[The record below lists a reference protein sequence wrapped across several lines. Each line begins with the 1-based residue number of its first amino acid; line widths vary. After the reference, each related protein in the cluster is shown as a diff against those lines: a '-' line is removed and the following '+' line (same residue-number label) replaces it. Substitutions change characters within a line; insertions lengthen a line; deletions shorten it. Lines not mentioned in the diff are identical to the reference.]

1 MKIQIWRRKN
11 KEKEKY
17 NLYIRYRLS
26 QIKAKVESLKLW
38 EWISPRN
45 ISQKDHNLNVKR
57 AYEEILRRRK
67 DDLENNRSKIDF
79 NRKQSDEFEFIFKK
93 YSKIKNY
100 NAVFNFL
107 KKIDHN
113 IEKKKINSINKTY
126 LNQLKF
132 KIENKI
138 KNNNIKGTT
147 SAKYWNNF
155 KSVLIHLNDNGI
167 CEYPR
172 VGGITYKKENT
183 KIYTFNS
190 EEIKKLKKTTPEKWK
205 DLKKA
210 FFFSYNTGLKMGK
223 IVKLK
228 WKNLHKTNNDKKTIH
243 YFKINNNNEILTNSL
258 PKNIRKMIG
267 KRKSN
272 NELVFT
278 LPKKQSNRSKIFK
291 QWMNKL
297 NINEKKKFN
306 DAVNNYAKN
315 LYDKTK
321 NIYKVAAALGH
332 NSINKTKEIYNYMEN
347 YDFLENENII
357 IKNLEENINQTKSK
371 SLFKKGNLLSYRI
384 KKIRIHNRIHN
395 KKI

>member
-38 EWISPRN
+38 EWISPKN

-79 NRKQSDEFEFIFKK
+79 NSKQPDEFEFIFKK

-107 KKIDHN
+107 KKIDYN
-113 IEKKKINSINKTY
+113 IERKKINSINKTY
-126 LNQLKF
+126 LNQLKS

-138 KNNNIKGTT
+138 KNNNIKGST

-167 CEYPR
+167 CDYPR
-172 VGGITYKKENT
+172 VGGITYKKENS

-190 EEIKKLKKTTPEKWK
+190 EEIKKLRKTTPEKWK

-210 FFFSYNTGLKMGK
+210 FFFSYNTGLKIGK

-228 WKNLHKTNNDKKTIH
+228 WKNLYKTNNDKKTIH
-243 YFKINNNNEILTNSL
+243 YFKIKNNNETLTNSL

-267 KRKSN
+267 KRKSD

-278 LPKKQSNRSKIFK
+278 LPEKQSNRSKIFK
-291 QWMNKL
+291 QWMNKS
-297 NINEKKKFN
+297 NINDKKKFN

-315 LYDKTK
+315 LYNKTK
-321 NIYKVAAALGH
+321 NVYKVAAALGH
-332 NSINKTKEIYNYMEN
+332 NSINKTKGIYNYMEN

-357 IKNLEENINQTKSK
+357 MKNLEENTDQTKSK

-384 KKIRIHNRIHN
+384 KKNQDT
-395 KKI
+395 

>member
-38 EWISPRN
+38 EWVSPKN
-45 ISQKDHNLNVKR
+45 ISQKEHNLNVKR
-57 AYEEILRRRK
+57 AYEEILRRKK
-67 DDLENNRSKIDF
+67 DDFENNRIKIDF
-79 NRKQSDEFEFIFKK
+79 NKKQSDEFEFIFKK

-107 KKIDHN
+107 KKIDPN
-113 IEKKKINSINKTY
+113 IEKKKANSINKTY
-126 LNQLKF
+126 LNQLKSE
-132 KIENKI
+132 IENKI

-147 SAKYWNNF
+147 SSKYWNNF

-167 CEYPR
+167 CDYPKI
-172 VGGITYKKENT
+172 GGITYKKENP
-183 KIYTFNS
+183 KIYTFDS
-190 EEIKKLKKTTPEKWK
+190 QEIKKLTKTTPEKWQ

-223 IVKLK
+223 IAKLK
-228 WKNLHKTNNDKKTIH
+228 WKNLYKTNNDKNPIH
-243 YFKINNNNEILTNSL
+243 YFKITNNNETLTNSL

-272 NELVFT
+272 NELLFT
-278 LPKKQSNRSKIFK
+278 LPEKQSNRSKIFK
-291 QWMNKL
+291 QWMNKS
-297 NINEKKKFN
+297 NVNEKKKFN

-315 LYDKTK
+315 LYDQTK

-347 YDFLENENII
+347 YDLLQNENII
-357 IKNLEENINQTKSK
+357 IENLKEDTHQTNSK

-384 KKIRIHNRIHN
+384 KKYQDT
-395 KKI
+395 

>member
-38 EWISPRN
+38 EWISAKN
-45 ISQKDHNLNVKR
+45 ISQKNHNLNVKR

-79 NRKQSDEFEFIFKK
+79 KSKQTDEFEFIFKK

-107 KKIDHN
+107 KKIDYN

-126 LNQLKF
+126 LNQLKS

-138 KNNNIKGTT
+138 KNNNIKGST

-167 CEYPR
+167 CDYPR
-172 VGGITYKKENT
+172 VGGITYKKENS

-190 EEIKKLKKTTPEKWK
+190 EEIKKLRKTTPEKWK

-210 FFFSYNTGLKMGK
+210 FFFSYNTGLKIGK

-228 WKNLHKTNNDKKTIH
+228 WKNLYKTNNDKKTIH
-243 YFKINNNNEILTNSL
+243 YFKIKNNNETLTNSL

-267 KRKSN
+267 KRKPN

-278 LPKKQSNRSKIFK
+278 LPEKQSNRSKIFK
-291 QWMNKL
+291 EWLNKL

-357 IKNLEENINQTKSK
+357 MKNLEENTDQTKSK

-384 KKIRIHNRIHN
+384 KKNQDT
-395 KKI
+395 

>member
-38 EWISPRN
+38 EWISPKN

-57 AYEEILRRRK
+57 AYEEILRRKK
-67 DDLENNRSKIDF
+67 DDFENNRNKIDF
-79 NRKQSDEFEFIFKK
+79 NSKQSDEFEFIFKK

-107 KKIDHN
+107 KKIDYN
-113 IEKKKINSINKTY
+113 IERKKINSINKTY
-126 LNQLKF
+126 LNQLKS

-138 KNNNIKGTT
+138 KNNNIKGST

-167 CEYPR
+167 CDYPR
-172 VGGITYKKENT
+172 VGGITYKKENS

-190 EEIKKLKKTTPEKWK
+190 EEIKKLRKTTPEKWK

-210 FFFSYNTGLKMGK
+210 FFFSYNTGLKIGK

-228 WKNLHKTNNDKKTIH
+228 WKNLYKTNNDKKTIH
-243 YFKINNNNEILTNSL
+243 YFKIKNNNETLTNSL

-267 KRKSN
+267 KRKPN

-278 LPKKQSNRSKIFK
+278 LPEKQSNRSKIFK
-291 QWMNKL
+291 EWLNKL

-357 IKNLEENINQTKSK
+357 IENLEENINQTKSK

-384 KKIRIHNRIHN
+384 KKNQDT
-395 KKI
+395 

>member
-38 EWISPRN
+38 EWISAKN
-45 ISQKDHNLNVKR
+45 ISQKNHNLNVKR

-79 NRKQSDEFEFIFKK
+79 KSKQTDEFEFIFKK

-107 KKIDHN
+107 KKIDYN

-126 LNQLKF
+126 LNQLKS

-138 KNNNIKGTT
+138 KNNDIKGTT

-167 CEYPR
+167 CDYPR
-172 VGGITYKKENT
+172 VGGITYKKENS

-190 EEIKKLKKTTPEKWK
+190 EEIKKLRKTTPEKWK

-210 FFFSYNTGLKMGK
+210 FFFSYNTGLKIGK

-228 WKNLHKTNNDKKTIH
+228 WKNLYKTNNDKKTIH
-243 YFKINNNNEILTNSL
+243 YFKIKNNNETLTNSL

-267 KRKSN
+267 KRKPN

-278 LPKKQSNRSKIFK
+278 LPEKQSNRSKIFK
-291 QWMNKL
+291 QWMNKS

-315 LYDKTK
+315 LYNKTK
-321 NIYKVAAALGH
+321 NVYKVSAALGH
-332 NSINKTKEIYNYMEN
+332 NSIYKTKEIYNYMEN

-384 KKIRIHNRIHN
+384 KKNQDT
-395 KKI
+395 

>member
-38 EWISPRN
+38 EWISPKN

-79 NRKQSDEFEFIFKK
+79 NSKQPDEFEFIFKK

-107 KKIDHN
+107 KKIDYT

-126 LNQLKF
+126 LNQLKS

-138 KNNNIKGTT
+138 KNNNIKGST

-167 CEYPR
+167 CDYPR
-172 VGGITYKKENT
+172 VGGITYKKENS

-190 EEIKKLKKTTPEKWK
+190 EEIKKLRKTTPEKWK

-210 FFFSYNTGLKMGK
+210 FFFSYNTGLKIGK

-228 WKNLHKTNNDKKTIH
+228 WKNLYKTNNDKKTIH
-243 YFKINNNNEILTNSL
+243 YFKIKNNNETLTNSL

-278 LPKKQSNRSKIFK
+278 LPEKQSNRSKIFK
-291 QWMNKL
+291 EWLNKL

-357 IKNLEENINQTKSK
+357 IENLEENINQTKSK

-384 KKIRIHNRIHN
+384 KKNQDT
-395 KKI
+395 

>member
-38 EWISPRN
+38 EWISPKN

-79 NRKQSDEFEFIFKK
+79 KSKQPDEFEFIFKK

-107 KKIDHN
+107 KKIDYN

-126 LNQLKF
+126 LNQLKS

-138 KNNNIKGTT
+138 KNNDIKGTT

-167 CEYPR
+167 CDYPR
-172 VGGITYKKENT
+172 VGGITYKKENS
-183 KIYTFNS
+183 KIYTYNS
-190 EEIKKLKKTTPEKWK
+190 EEIKKLRKTTPEKWK

-210 FFFSYNTGLKMGK
+210 FFFSYNTGLKIGK

-228 WKNLHKTNNDKKTIH
+228 WKNLYKTNNDKKTIH
-243 YFKINNNNEILTNSL
+243 YFKIKNNNETLTNSL

-278 LPKKQSNRSKIFK
+278 LPEKQSNRSKIFK
-291 QWMNKL
+291 EWLNKL

-357 IKNLEENINQTKSK
+357 IENLEENINQTKSK

-384 KKIRIHNRIHN
+384 KKNQDT
-395 KKI
+395 

>member
-38 EWISPRN
+38 EWVSPKN
-45 ISQKDHNLNVKR
+45 ISQKEHNVNVKR
-57 AYEEILRRRK
+57 AYEEILRRKK
-67 DDLENNRSKIDF
+67 DDFENNRNKIDF
-79 NRKQSDEFEFIFKK
+79 NSKQSDEFEFIFKK

-107 KKIDHN
+107 KKIDSN
-113 IEKKKINSINKTY
+113 IKKKKINTINKTY
-126 LNQLKF
+126 LNQLKSE
-132 KIENKI
+132 IENKI

-167 CEYPR
+167 CDYPR
-172 VGGITYKKENT
+172 VGGITYKKENS

-190 EEIKKLKKTTPEKWK
+190 QEIKKLTKTAPEKWQ

-210 FFFSYNTGLKMGK
+210 FFFSYNTGLKIGK
-223 IVKLK
+223 IAKLK
-228 WKNLHKTNNDKKTIH
+228 WKNLYKTYNDKKTIH

-258 PKNIRKMIG
+258 PKSIRKMIG
-267 KRKSN
+267 KRKLD

-278 LPKKQSNRSKIFK
+278 LPEKQSNRSKIFK
-291 QWMNKL
+291 QWMNKS
-297 NINEKKKFN
+297 NINDKKKFN

-315 LYDKTK
+315 LYNKTK
-321 NIYKVAAALGH
+321 NVYKVAAALGH

-347 YDFLENENII
+347 YDFLENEKII
-357 IKNLEENINQTKSK
+357 MKNLEEDADQTKNK

-384 KKIRIHNRIHN
+384 KKY
-395 KKI
+395 

>member
-1 MKIQIWRRKN
+1 M
-11 KEKEKY
+11 
-17 NLYIRYRLS
+17 
-26 QIKAKVESLKLW
+26 W
-38 EWISPRN
+38 EWISPKN

-79 NRKQSDEFEFIFKK
+79 NSKQPDEFEFIFKK

-107 KKIDHN
+107 KKIDYN
-113 IEKKKINSINKTY
+113 IERKKINSINKTY
-126 LNQLKF
+126 LNQLKS

-138 KNNNIKGTT
+138 KNNNIKGST

-167 CEYPR
+167 CDYPR
-172 VGGITYKKENT
+172 VGGITYKKENS

-190 EEIKKLKKTTPEKWK
+190 EEIKKLRKTTPEKWK

-210 FFFSYNTGLKMGK
+210 FFFSYNTGLKIGK

-228 WKNLHKTNNDKKTIH
+228 WKNLYKTNNDKKTIH
-243 YFKINNNNEILTNSL
+243 YFKIKNNNETLTNSL

-278 LPKKQSNRSKIFK
+278 LPEKQSNRSKIFK
-291 QWMNKL
+291 EWLNKL

-357 IKNLEENINQTKSK
+357 IENLEENINQTKSK

-384 KKIRIHNRIHN
+384 KKNQDT
-395 KKI
+395 

>member
-38 EWISPRN
+38 EWISPKN
-45 ISQKDHNLNVKR
+45 ISQKEHNLNVKR
-57 AYEEILRRRK
+57 AYKEILRRKK
-67 DDLENNRSKIDF
+67 DDFENNRNKIDF
-79 NRKQSDEFEFIFKK
+79 NSKQSDEFEFIFKK

-107 KKIDHN
+107 KKIDSN
-113 IEKKKINSINKTY
+113 IEKKKINAINKTY
-126 LNQLKF
+126 LNKLKYE
-132 KIENKI
+132 IENKI

-167 CEYPR
+167 CDYPR
-172 VGGITYKKENT
+172 VGGIAYKKENS
-183 KIYTFNS
+183 KIYTFNRQ
-190 EEIKKLKKTTPEKWK
+190 EIKKLTKNAPEKWQ

-210 FFFSYNTGLKMGK
+210 FFFSYNTGLKIGK
-223 IVKLK
+223 IAKLK
-228 WKNLHKTNNDKKTIH
+228 WKNLYKTNNDKKTIH
-243 YFKINNNNEILTNSL
+243 YFKINNNNEILTNLL
-258 PKNIRKMIG
+258 PKTIRKMIG
-267 KRKSN
+267 KRKED
-272 NELVFT
+272 NELVFA
-278 LPKKQSNRSKIFK
+278 LPEKQSNRSKIFK
-291 QWMNKL
+291 QWMNKS

-315 LYDKTK
+315 LYNKTK
-321 NIYKVAAALGH
+321 NVYKVAAALGH

-347 YDFLENENII
+347 YDFLENENIVI
-357 IKNLEENINQTKSK
+357 ENLTEDTNQTKSK

-384 KKIRIHNRIHN
+384 KK
-395 KKI
+395 

>member
-38 EWISPRN
+38 EWISPKN
-45 ISQKDHNLNVKR
+45 INQTEHNLNVKR

-107 KKIDHN
+107 KKIDPN
-113 IEKKKINSINKTY
+113 IEKKKVNSIDKTY
-126 LNQLKF
+126 LNQLKSE
-132 KIENKI
+132 IENKI
-138 KNNNIKGTT
+138 KNNNIKGST
-147 SAKYWNNF
+147 SSKYWNNF
-155 KSVLIHLNDNGI
+155 KSLLIHLNDNGI

-172 VGGITYKKENT
+172 VGGITYKKENL
-183 KIYTFNS
+183 KIYTFNCQ
-190 EEIKKLKKTTPEKWK
+190 EIRKLRKSTPEKWK

-210 FFFSYNTGLKMGK
+210 FFFSYNTGLKMSK
-223 IVKLK
+223 IAKLK
-228 WKNLHKTNNDKKTIH
+228 WKNLYTINNNNNKKIH
-243 YFKINNNNEILTNSL
+243 YFKINNNNEILTNSFS
-258 PKNIRKMIG
+258 KNIRKIIG

-278 LPKKQSNRSKIFK
+278 LPEKPSNRSKIFK

-297 NINEKKKFN
+297 NIDEKKKFN
-306 DAVNNYAKN
+306 NAVNNYAKK

-347 YDFLENENII
+347 YDLLENENII
-357 IKNLEENINQTKSK
+357 IENLEEDANQINSK

-384 KKIRIHNRIHN
+384 KKYQDT
-395 KKI
+395 

>member
-38 EWISPRN
+38 EWISAKN
-45 ISQKDHNLNVKR
+45 ISQKNHNLNVKR

-79 NRKQSDEFEFIFKK
+79 KSKQPDEFEFIFKK

-107 KKIDHN
+107 KKIDYN

-126 LNQLKF
+126 LNQLKS

-138 KNNNIKGTT
+138 KNNDIKGTT

-167 CEYPR
+167 CDYPR
-172 VGGITYKKENT
+172 VGGITYKKENS

-190 EEIKKLKKTTPEKWK
+190 EEIKKLRKTTPEKWK

-210 FFFSYNTGLKMGK
+210 FFFSYNTGLKIGK

-228 WKNLHKTNNDKKTIH
+228 WKNLYKTNNDKKTIH
-243 YFKINNNNEILTNSL
+243 YFKIKNNNETLTNSL

-267 KRKSN
+267 KRKPN

-278 LPKKQSNRSKIFK
+278 LPEKQSNRSKIFK
-291 QWMNKL
+291 EWLNKL

-315 LYDKTK
+315 LYNKTK
-321 NIYKVAAALGH
+321 NVYKVSAALGH

-384 KKIRIHNRIHN
+384 KKNQDT
-395 KKI
+395 

>member
-11 KEKEKY
+11 REKEKY

-38 EWISPRN
+38 EWISPKN
-45 ISQKDHNLNVKR
+45 ISQKEHNLNVKR
-57 AYEEILRRRK
+57 AYEEILRRKK
-67 DDLENNRSKIDF
+67 DDFENNRNKIDF
-79 NRKQSDEFEFIFKK
+79 NSKQSDEFEFIFKK

-107 KKIDHN
+107 KKIDYN
-113 IEKKKINSINKTY
+113 IERKKINSINKTY
-126 LNQLKF
+126 LNQLKS

-138 KNNNIKGTT
+138 KNNNIKGST

-155 KSVLIHLNDNGI
+155 KSVLMHLNDNGI
-167 CEYPR
+167 CDYPR
-172 VGGITYKKENT
+172 VGGIAYKKENS

-190 EEIKKLKKTTPEKWK
+190 QEIKKLEKTAPKKWQ

-210 FFFSYNTGLKMGK
+210 FFFSYNTGLKIGK
-223 IVKLK
+223 IAKLK
-228 WKNLHKTNNDKKTIH
+228 WKNLYKTNNDKKTIH

-258 PKNIRKMIG
+258 PKTIRKMIG
-267 KRKSN
+267 KRKAD

-278 LPKKQSNRSKIFK
+278 LPEKQSNRSKIFK
-291 QWMNKL
+291 QWMNKS

-315 LYDKTK
+315 LYNKTK
-321 NIYKVAAALGH
+321 NVYKVAAALGH

-347 YDFLENENII
+347 YDFLENENIVI
-357 IKNLEENINQTKSK
+357 ENLTEDTNQTKSI

-384 KKIRIHNRIHN
+384 KKN
-395 KKI
+395 KDT

>member
-38 EWISPRN
+38 EWISAKN
-45 ISQKDHNLNVKR
+45 ISQKNHNLNVKR

-79 NRKQSDEFEFIFKK
+79 KSKQPDEFEFIFKK

-107 KKIDHN
+107 KKIDYN

-126 LNQLKF
+126 LNQLKS

-138 KNNNIKGTT
+138 KNNDIKGTT

-167 CEYPR
+167 CDYPR
-172 VGGITYKKENT
+172 VGGITYKKENS

-190 EEIKKLKKTTPEKWK
+190 EEIKKLRKTTPEKWK

-210 FFFSYNTGLKMGK
+210 FFFSYNTGLKIGK

-228 WKNLHKTNNDKKTIH
+228 WKNLYKTNNDKKTIH

-278 LPKKQSNRSKIFK
+278 LPEKQSNRSKIFK
-291 QWMNKL
+291 EWLNKL
-297 NINEKKKFN
+297 NINKKKKFN

-384 KKIRIHNRIHN
+384 KKNQDT
-395 KKI
+395 

>member
-38 EWISPRN
+38 EWVAPKN
-45 ISQKDHNLNVKR
+45 ISQKNHNLNVKR
-57 AYEEILRRRK
+57 AYEEILRRKK
-67 DDLENNRSKIDF
+67 DDFENNRNKIDF
-79 NRKQSDEFEFIFKK
+79 NSKQSDEFEFIFKK

-107 KKIDHN
+107 KKIDSN
-113 IEKKKINSINKTY
+113 IKKKKINTINKTY
-126 LNQLKF
+126 LNQLKSE
-132 KIENKI
+132 IENKI

-172 VGGITYKKENT
+172 VGGITYKKENS

-190 EEIKKLKKTTPEKWK
+190 QEIKKLTKTAPEKWK

-210 FFFSYNTGLKMGK
+210 FFFSYNTGLKIGK

-228 WKNLHKTNNDKKTIH
+228 WKNLYKTNNDKKTIH

-267 KRKSN
+267 KRKSD

-278 LPKKQSNRSKIFK
+278 LPEKQSNRSKIFK
-291 QWMNKL
+291 QWMNKS

-315 LYDKTK
+315 LYNKTK
-321 NIYKVAAALGH
+321 NVYKVSAALGH
-332 NSINKTKEIYNYMEN
+332 NSIYKTKEIYNYMEN

-384 KKIRIHNRIHN
+384 KKNQDT
-395 KKI
+395 

>member
-38 EWISPRN
+38 EWISPKN

-79 NRKQSDEFEFIFKK
+79 NSKQPDEFEFIFKK

-107 KKIDHN
+107 KKIDYN
-113 IEKKKINSINKTY
+113 IERKKINSINKTY
-126 LNQLKF
+126 LNQLKS

-138 KNNNIKGTT
+138 KNNDIKGTT

-167 CEYPR
+167 CDYPR
-172 VGGITYKKENT
+172 VGGITYKKENS

-190 EEIKKLKKTTPEKWK
+190 EEIKKLRKTTPEKWK

-210 FFFSYNTGLKMGK
+210 FFFSYNTGLKIGK

-228 WKNLHKTNNDKKTIH
+228 WKNLYKTNNDKKTIH
-243 YFKINNNNEILTNSL
+243 YFKIKNNNETLTNSL

-278 LPKKQSNRSKIFK
+278 LPEKQSNRSKIFK
-291 QWMNKL
+291 EWLNKL

-357 IKNLEENINQTKSK
+357 IENLEENINQTKSK

-384 KKIRIHNRIHN
+384 KKNQDT
-395 KKI
+395 

>member
-38 EWISPRN
+38 EWISPKN
-45 ISQKDHNLNVKR
+45 IRQKEHNLNVKR
-57 AYEEILRRRK
+57 GYEEILRRKK
-67 DDLENNRSKIDF
+67 DDLENSRSTIDF
-79 NRKQSDEFEFIFKK
+79 NSKQFDEFEFIFKK
-93 YSKIKNY
+93 YAKIKNY

-107 KKIDHN
+107 KKIDSN
-113 IEKKKINSINKTY
+113 IEKKKIKEINKTY
-126 LNQLKF
+126 LNQLKS

-167 CEYPR
+167 CDYPKI
-172 VGGITYKKENT
+172 GGIAYKKENS
-183 KIYTFNS
+183 KIYTFDS
-190 EEIKKLKKTTPEKWK
+190 REIKKLEKIAPKKWH

-210 FFFSYNTGLKMGK
+210 FFFSYYTGLKMSK
-223 IVKLK
+223 IAKLK
-228 WKNLHKTNNDKKTIH
+228 WKNLYKTNNEKKIIH
-243 YFKINNNNEILTNSL
+243 YFKIKNNNEILVNSL
-258 PKNIRKMIG
+258 PKTIRKMIG
-267 KRKSN
+267 KRKAD

-278 LPKKQSNRSKIFK
+278 LPEKQSNRSKIFK
-291 QWMNKL
+291 QWLNKL

-321 NIYKVAAALGH
+321 NVYKVAAALGH

-357 IKNLEENINQTKSK
+357 IENLTEDTNQTQSK

-384 KKIRIHNRIHN
+384 KKYQDT
-395 KKI
+395 

>member
-38 EWISPRN
+38 EWISPKN

-79 NRKQSDEFEFIFKK
+79 NSKQPDEFEFIFKK

-107 KKIDHN
+107 KKIDYN
-113 IEKKKINSINKTY
+113 IERKKINSINKTY
-126 LNQLKF
+126 LNQLKS

-138 KNNNIKGTT
+138 KNNNIKGST

-167 CEYPR
+167 CDYPR
-172 VGGITYKKENT
+172 VGGITYKKENS

-190 EEIKKLKKTTPEKWK
+190 EEIKKLRKTTPEKWK

-210 FFFSYNTGLKMGK
+210 FFFSYNTGLKIGK

-228 WKNLHKTNNDKKTIH
+228 WKNLYKTNNDKKTIH
-243 YFKINNNNEILTNSL
+243 YFKIKNNNETLTNSL

-267 KRKSN
+267 KRKPN

-278 LPKKQSNRSKIFK
+278 LPEKQSNRSKIFK
-291 QWMNKL
+291 EWLNKL

-357 IKNLEENINQTKSK
+357 IENLEENINQTKSK

-384 KKIRIHNRIHN
+384 KKNQDT
-395 KKI
+395 

>member
-38 EWISPRN
+38 EWVSPKN
-45 ISQKDHNLNVKR
+45 ISQKEHNLNVKR
-57 AYEEILRRRK
+57 AYEEILRRKK
-67 DDLENNRSKIDF
+67 DDFENNRNKIDF
-79 NRKQSDEFEFIFKK
+79 NSKQSDEFEFIFKK

-107 KKIDHN
+107 KKIDSN
-113 IEKKKINSINKTY
+113 IKKKKINTINKTY
-126 LNQLKF
+126 LNQLKSE
-132 KIENKI
+132 IENKI
-138 KNNNIKGTT
+138 KKNNIKGTT

-167 CEYPR
+167 CDYPR
-172 VGGITYKKENT
+172 VGGITYKKENS

-190 EEIKKLKKTTPEKWK
+190 QEIKKLTKTAPEKWQ

-210 FFFSYNTGLKMGK
+210 FFFSYNTGLKIGK
-223 IVKLK
+223 IAKLK
-228 WKNLHKTNNDKKTIH
+228 WKNLYKTYNDKKTIH

-258 PKNIRKMIG
+258 PKSIRKMIG
-267 KRKSN
+267 KRKSD
-272 NELVFT
+272 NELVFA
-278 LPKKQSNRSKIFK
+278 LPEKQSNRSKIFK
-291 QWMNKL
+291 QWMNKS
-297 NINEKKKFN
+297 NINDKKKFN

-315 LYDKTK
+315 LYNKTK
-321 NIYKVAAALGH
+321 NVYKVAAALGH

-347 YDFLENENII
+347 YDFLENEKII
-357 IKNLEENINQTKSK
+357 MKNLEEDADQTKNK

-384 KKIRIHNRIHN
+384 KKY
-395 KKI
+395 

>member
-38 EWISPRN
+38 EWISAKN
-45 ISQKDHNLNVKR
+45 ISQKNHNLNVKR

-79 NRKQSDEFEFIFKK
+79 KSKQPDEFEFIFKK

-107 KKIDHN
+107 KKIDYN

-126 LNQLKF
+126 LNQLKS

-138 KNNNIKGTT
+138 KNNDIKGTT

-167 CEYPR
+167 CDYPR
-172 VGGITYKKENT
+172 VGGITYKKENS

-190 EEIKKLKKTTPEKWK
+190 EEIKKLRKTTPEKWK

-210 FFFSYNTGLKMGK
+210 FFFSYNTGLKIGK

-228 WKNLHKTNNDKKTIH
+228 WKNLYKTNNDKKTIH
-243 YFKINNNNEILTNSL
+243 YFKIKNNNETLTNSL

-267 KRKSN
+267 KRKPN

-278 LPKKQSNRSKIFK
+278 LPEKQSNRSKIFK
-291 QWMNKL
+291 EWLNKL
-297 NINEKKKFN
+297 NINKKKKFN

-384 KKIRIHNRIHN
+384 KKNQDT
-395 KKI
+395 

>member
-38 EWISPRN
+38 EWISPKN
-45 ISQKDHNLNVKR
+45 ISQKEHNLNVKR
-57 AYEEILRRRK
+57 AYEEILRRKK
-67 DDLENNRSKIDF
+67 DDFENNRNKIDF
-79 NRKQSDEFEFIFKK
+79 NSKQSEEFEFIFKK

-107 KKIDHN
+107 KKIDSN
-113 IEKKKINSINKTY
+113 IEKKKINAINKTY
-126 LNQLKF
+126 LNQLKYE
-132 KIENKI
+132 IENKI

-167 CEYPR
+167 CDYPR
-172 VGGITYKKENT
+172 VGGIAYKKENS

-190 EEIKKLKKTTPEKWK
+190 QEIKKLTKTAPKKWQ

-210 FFFSYNTGLKMGK
+210 FFFSYNTGLKIGK
-223 IVKLK
+223 IAKLK
-228 WKNLHKTNNDKKTIH
+228 WKNLYKTNNDKKTIH

-258 PKNIRKMIG
+258 PKTIRKMIG
-267 KRKSN
+267 KRKGD

-278 LPKKQSNRSKIFK
+278 LPEKQSNRSKIFK
-291 QWMNKL
+291 QWLNKL

-347 YDFLENENII
+347 YDFLENENIVI
-357 IKNLEENINQTKSK
+357 ENLTEDTNQTKSK

-384 KKIRIHNRIHN
+384 KKN
-395 KKI
+395 KDT

>member
-1 MKIQIWRRKN
+1 MKIQIWGRKN

-38 EWISPRN
+38 EWVSPKN
-45 ISQKDHNLNVKR
+45 ISQKEHNLNVKR
-57 AYEEILRRRK
+57 AYEEILRRKK
-67 DDLENNRSKIDF
+67 DDFENNRNKINF
-79 NRKQSDEFEFIFKK
+79 NSKQSNEFEFIFKK
-93 YSKIKNY
+93 YSKNKNY

-107 KKIDHN
+107 KKIDSN
-113 IEKKKINSINKTY
+113 IKKKKINTINKTY
-126 LNQLKF
+126 LNQLKSE
-132 KIENKI
+132 IENKI
-138 KNNNIKGTT
+138 KKNNIKGTT

-167 CEYPR
+167 CDYPR
-172 VGGITYKKENT
+172 VGGITYKKENS

-190 EEIKKLKKTTPEKWK
+190 QEIKKLTKTAPEKWQ

-210 FFFSYNTGLKMGK
+210 FFFSYNTGLKIGK
-223 IVKLK
+223 IAKLK
-228 WKNLHKTNNDKKTIH
+228 WKNLYKTNNDKKTIH

-258 PKNIRKMIG
+258 PKSIRKMIG
-267 KRKSN
+267 KRKSD

-278 LPKKQSNRSKIFK
+278 LPEKQSNRSKIFK
-291 QWMNKL
+291 QWMNKS
-297 NINEKKKFN
+297 NINNKKKFN

-315 LYDKTK
+315 LYNKTK
-321 NIYKVAAALGH
+321 NVYKVAAALGH

-357 IKNLEENINQTKSK
+357 MKNLEKDADQTKNK

-384 KKIRIHNRIHN
+384 KKY
-395 KKI
+395 

>member
-38 EWISPRN
+38 EWISAKN
-45 ISQKDHNLNVKR
+45 ISQKNHNLNVKR

-79 NRKQSDEFEFIFKK
+79 KSKQPDEFEFIFKK

-107 KKIDHN
+107 KKIDYN

-126 LNQLKF
+126 LNQLKS

-138 KNNNIKGTT
+138 KNNDIKGTT

-167 CEYPR
+167 CDYPR
-172 VGGITYKKENT
+172 VGGITYKKENS

-190 EEIKKLKKTTPEKWK
+190 EEIKKLRKTTPEKWK

-210 FFFSYNTGLKMGK
+210 FFFSYNTGLKIGK

-228 WKNLHKTNNDKKTIH
+228 WKNLYKTNNDKKTIH
-243 YFKINNNNEILTNSL
+243 YFKIKNNNETLTNSL

-267 KRKSN
+267 KRKPN

-278 LPKKQSNRSKIFK
+278 LPEKQSNRSKIFK
-291 QWMNKL
+291 EWLNKL

-357 IKNLEENINQTKSK
+357 IENLEENINQTKSK

-384 KKIRIHNRIHN
+384 KKNQDT
-395 KKI
+395 

>member
-38 EWISPRN
+38 EWISPKN

-79 NRKQSDEFEFIFKK
+79 KSKQPDEFEFIFKK

-107 KKIDHN
+107 KKIDYN
-113 IEKKKINSINKTY
+113 IERKKINSINKTY
-126 LNQLKF
+126 LNQLKS

-167 CEYPR
+167 CDYPR
-172 VGGITYKKENT
+172 VGGITYKKENS

-190 EEIKKLKKTTPEKWK
+190 EEIKKLRKTTPEKWK

-210 FFFSYNTGLKMGK
+210 FFFSYNTGLKIGK

-228 WKNLHKTNNDKKTIH
+228 WKNLYKTNNDKKTIH
-243 YFKINNNNEILTNSL
+243 YFKIKNNNETLTNSL

-267 KRKSN
+267 KRKSD

-278 LPKKQSNRSKIFK
+278 LPEKQSNRSKIFK
-291 QWMNKL
+291 EWLNKL

-357 IKNLEENINQTKSK
+357 IENLEENINQTKSK

-384 KKIRIHNRIHN
+384 KKNQDT
-395 KKI
+395 

>member
-11 KEKEKY
+11 REKEKY

-38 EWISPRN
+38 EWISPKN
-45 ISQKDHNLNVKR
+45 ISQKEHNLNVKR
-57 AYEEILRRRK
+57 AYEEILRRKK
-67 DDLENNRSKIDF
+67 DDFENNRNKIDF
-79 NRKQSDEFEFIFKK
+79 NSKQSEEFEFIFKK

-107 KKIDHN
+107 KKIDSN
-113 IEKKKINSINKTY
+113 IEKKKINAINKTY
-126 LNQLKF
+126 LNQLKS

-167 CEYPR
+167 CDYPR
-172 VGGITYKKENT
+172 VGGIAYKKENY

-190 EEIKKLKKTTPEKWK
+190 QEIKKLTKTAPKKWQ

-210 FFFSYNTGLKMGK
+210 FFFSYNTGLKIGK
-223 IVKLK
+223 IAKLK
-228 WKNLHKTNNDKKTIH
+228 WKNLYKTNNDKKTIH

-258 PKNIRKMIG
+258 PKTIRKMIG
-267 KRKSN
+267 KRKGD

-278 LPKKQSNRSKIFK
+278 LPEKQSNRSKIFK
-291 QWMNKL
+291 QWMNKS

-315 LYDKTK
+315 LYNKTK
-321 NIYKVAAALGH
+321 NVYKVAAALGH

-357 IKNLEENINQTKSK
+357 IENLTEDTNQTKSK

-384 KKIRIHNRIHN
+384 KKN
-395 KKI
+395 KDT

>member
-1 MKIQIWRRKN
+1 MKIQIWRRN
-11 KEKEKY
+11 NNEQEKY
-17 NLYIRYRLS
+17 HLYIRYRLS

-38 EWISPRN
+38 EWVSPKN
-45 ISQKDHNLNVKR
+45 ISQKEHNLNVKR
-57 AYEEILRRRK
+57 AYEEILRRKK
-67 DDLENNRSKIDF
+67 DDFENNRNKIDF
-79 NRKQSDEFEFIFKK
+79 NSKQSDEFEFIFKK

-107 KKIDHN
+107 KKIDSN
-113 IEKKKINSINKTY
+113 IKKKKINTINKTY
-126 LNQLKF
+126 LNQLKSE
-132 KIENKI
+132 IENKI
-138 KNNNIKGTT
+138 KKNNIKGTT

-167 CEYPR
+167 CDYPR
-172 VGGITYKKENT
+172 VGGITYKKENS

-190 EEIKKLKKTTPEKWK
+190 QEIKKLTKTAPEKWQ

-210 FFFSYNTGLKMGK
+210 FFFSYNTGLKIGK
-223 IVKLK
+223 IAKLK
-228 WKNLHKTNNDKKTIH
+228 WKNLYKTNNDKKTIH

-258 PKNIRKMIG
+258 PKSIRKMIG
-267 KRKSN
+267 KRKSD

-278 LPKKQSNRSKIFK
+278 LPEKQSNRSKIFK
-291 QWMNKL
+291 QWMNKS
-297 NINEKKKFN
+297 NINDKKKFN

-315 LYDKTK
+315 LYNKTK
-321 NIYKVAAALGH
+321 NVYKVAAALGH

-357 IKNLEENINQTKSK
+357 MKNLEEDADQTKNK

-384 KKIRIHNRIHN
+384 KKY
-395 KKI
+395 

>member
-1 MKIQIWRRKN
+1 MKIQLWRRKN
-11 KEKEKY
+11 KKKEKY

-38 EWISPRN
+38 EWISPKK
-45 ISQKDHNLNVKR
+45 ISQKEHNLNVKR
-57 AYEEILRRRK
+57 AYEEILRRKK
-67 DDLENNRSKIDF
+67 DDFENNRIKIDF
-79 NRKQSDEFEFIFKK
+79 NKKQSDEFEFIFKK

-107 KKIDHN
+107 KKIDPN
-113 IEKKKINSINKTY
+113 IEKKKVNSINKTY
-126 LNQLKF
+126 LNQLKSE
-132 KIENKI
+132 IENKI

-147 SAKYWNNF
+147 SSKYWNNF

-167 CEYPR
+167 CDYPKI
-172 VGGITYKKENT
+172 GGITYKKENP
-183 KIYTFNS
+183 KIYTFDS
-190 EEIKKLKKTTPEKWK
+190 QEIKKLTKTTPEKWQ

-223 IVKLK
+223 IAKLK
-228 WKNLHKTNNDKKTIH
+228 WKNLYKTNNDKNPIH
-243 YFKINNNNEILTNSL
+243 SFKITNNNETLTNSL
-258 PKNIRKMIG
+258 PKDIRKMIG

-272 NELVFT
+272 NELLFT
-278 LPKKQSNRSKIFK
+278 LPEKQSNRSKIFK
-291 QWMNKL
+291 QWMNKS
-297 NINEKKKFN
+297 NVNEKKKFN

-315 LYDKTK
+315 LYDQTK

-347 YDFLENENII
+347 YDLLKNENII
-357 IKNLEENINQTKSK
+357 IENLKEDTHQTNSK

-384 KKIRIHNRIHN
+384 KKYQDTL
-395 KKI
+395 

>member
-38 EWISPRN
+38 EWISPKN

-79 NRKQSDEFEFIFKK
+79 NSKQPDEFEFIFKK

-107 KKIDHN
+107 KKIDYN
-113 IEKKKINSINKTY
+113 IERKKINSINKTY
-126 LNQLKF
+126 LNQLKS

-138 KNNNIKGTT
+138 KNNNIKGST

-167 CEYPR
+167 CDYPR
-172 VGGITYKKENT
+172 VGGITYKKENS

-190 EEIKKLKKTTPEKWK
+190 EEIKKLRKTTPEKWK

-210 FFFSYNTGLKMGK
+210 FFFSYNTGLKIGK

-228 WKNLHKTNNDKKTIH
+228 WKNLYKTNNDKKTIH
-243 YFKINNNNEILTNSL
+243 YFKIKNNNETLTNSL

-267 KRKSN
+267 KRKPN

-278 LPKKQSNRSKIFK
+278 LPEKQSNRSKIFK
-291 QWMNKL
+291 EWLNKL

-347 YDFLENENII
+347 YDFLENENIVI
-357 IKNLEENINQTKSK
+357 ENLTEDTNQTKSI

-384 KKIRIHNRIHN
+384 KKN
-395 KKI
+395 KDT

>member
-11 KEKEKY
+11 KGKEKY

-38 EWISPRN
+38 EWISAKN
-45 ISQKDHNLNVKR
+45 ISQKNHNLNVKR

-79 NRKQSDEFEFIFKK
+79 KSKQPDEFEFIFKK

-107 KKIDHN
+107 KKIDYN
-113 IEKKKINSINKTY
+113 IERKKINSINKTY
-126 LNQLKF
+126 LNQLKS

-138 KNNNIKGTT
+138 KNNNIKGST

-167 CEYPR
+167 CDYPR
-172 VGGITYKKENT
+172 VGGITYKKENS

-190 EEIKKLKKTTPEKWK
+190 EEIKKLRKTTPEKWK

-210 FFFSYNTGLKMGK
+210 FFFSYNTGLKIGK

-228 WKNLHKTNNDKKTIH
+228 WKNLYKTNNDKKTIH
-243 YFKINNNNEILTNSL
+243 YFKIKNNNETLTNSL

-267 KRKSN
+267 KRKPN

-278 LPKKQSNRSKIFK
+278 LPEKQSNRSKIFK
-291 QWMNKL
+291 EWLNKL

-357 IKNLEENINQTKSK
+357 IENLEENINQTKSK

-384 KKIRIHNRIHN
+384 KKN
-395 KKI
+395 KDT

>member
-38 EWISPRN
+38 EWVAPKN
-45 ISQKDHNLNVKR
+45 ISQKEHNLNVKR
-57 AYEEILRRRK
+57 AYKEILRRKK
-67 DDLENNRSKIDF
+67 DDFENNRNKIDF
-79 NRKQSDEFEFIFKK
+79 NSKQSDEFEFIFKK

-107 KKIDHN
+107 KKIDYN
-113 IEKKKINSINKTY
+113 IERKKINSINKTY
-126 LNQLKF
+126 LNQLKS

-138 KNNNIKGTT
+138 KNNNIKGST

-167 CEYPR
+167 CDYPR
-172 VGGITYKKENT
+172 VGGITYKKENS

-190 EEIKKLKKTTPEKWK
+190 EEIKKLRKTTPEKWK

-210 FFFSYNTGLKMGK
+210 FFFSYNTGLKIGK

-228 WKNLHKTNNDKKTIH
+228 WKNLYKTNNDKKTIH
-243 YFKINNNNEILTNSL
+243 YFKIKNNNETLTNSL

-267 KRKSN
+267 KRKPN

-278 LPKKQSNRSKIFK
+278 LPEKQSNRSKIFK
-291 QWMNKL
+291 QWMNKS
-297 NINEKKKFN
+297 NINDKKKFN

-347 YDFLENENII
+347 YDFLENENIVI
-357 IKNLEENINQTKSK
+357 ENLTEDTNQTKSI

-384 KKIRIHNRIHN
+384 KK
-395 KKI
+395 

>member
-38 EWISPRN
+38 EWISPKN

-79 NRKQSDEFEFIFKK
+79 KNKQPDEFEFIFKK

-107 KKIDHN
+107 KKIDYN

-126 LNQLKF
+126 LNQLKS

-138 KNNNIKGTT
+138 KNNDIKGTT

-167 CEYPR
+167 CDYPR
-172 VGGITYKKENT
+172 VGGITYKKENS

-190 EEIKKLKKTTPEKWK
+190 EEIKKLRKTTPEKWK

-210 FFFSYNTGLKMGK
+210 FFFSYNTGLKIGK

-228 WKNLHKTNNDKKTIH
+228 WKNLYKTNNDKKTIH
-243 YFKINNNNEILTNSL
+243 YFKIKNNNETLTNSL

-278 LPKKQSNRSKIFK
+278 LPEKQSNRSKIFK
-291 QWMNKL
+291 EWLNKL

-357 IKNLEENINQTKSK
+357 IENLEENINQTKSK

-384 KKIRIHNRIHN
+384 KKNQDT
-395 KKI
+395 